1 MGDSSQLGWMQ
12 SIYGDGLQPALV
24 NKHSDLRTAN
34 QQASSSQLRFARSG
48 P

>member
-1 MGDSSQLGWMQ
+1 MGDSSQLGWVQ
-12 SIYGDGLQPALV
+12 SIYGDGSLV
-24 NKHSDLRTAN
+24 NKHSDLRTTN